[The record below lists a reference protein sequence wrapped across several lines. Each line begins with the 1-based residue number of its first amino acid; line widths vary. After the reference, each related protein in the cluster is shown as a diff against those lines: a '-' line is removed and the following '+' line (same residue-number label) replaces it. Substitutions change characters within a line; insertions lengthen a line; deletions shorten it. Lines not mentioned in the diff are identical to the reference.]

1 MVLARPRP
9 GRPRKGA
16 VLGAGMGLRL
26 NSAALEVDH
35 AQKGCR
41 VASRVRQ
48 NSGIRRR
55 PGYSHFVKQHVER
68 ASDAAFPPSLLQQY
82 RRNLLPN
89 ISAAGGTRISERAH
103 GQVRNDVNGHV
114 AYAKRLESR
123 PGGKAAAW
131 GDIFGTV
138 GARKIAVEHTSL
150 WPRTNSAAMAVTSL
164 LHRRITPKMGI
175 EFWGRRR
182 PQNVEAKYLWGREV
196 LMNPPRKDQGIP
208 MSRKADPAS
217 PQSSQW
223 KGVAPIVPL
232 ERGCALGCDTKVL
245 ARGKVLRAVL

>member
-1 MVLARPRP
+1 MKIIVSQPYLSLSVVLCCPV
-9 GRPRKGA
+9 GRRT
-16 VLGAGMGLRL
+16 R
-26 NSAALEVDH
+26 
-35 AQKGCR
+35 C
-41 VASRVRQ
+41 
-48 NSGIRRR
+48 
-55 PGYSHFVKQHVER
+55 
-68 ASDAAFPPSLLQQY
+68 SLPD
-82 RRNLLPN
+82 R
-89 ISAAGGTRISERAH
+89 
-103 GQVRNDVNGHV
+103 
-114 AYAKRLESR
+114 
-123 PGGKAAAW
+123 
-131 GDIFGTV
+131 
-138 GARKIAVEHTSL
+138 
-150 WPRTNSAAMAVTSL
+150 